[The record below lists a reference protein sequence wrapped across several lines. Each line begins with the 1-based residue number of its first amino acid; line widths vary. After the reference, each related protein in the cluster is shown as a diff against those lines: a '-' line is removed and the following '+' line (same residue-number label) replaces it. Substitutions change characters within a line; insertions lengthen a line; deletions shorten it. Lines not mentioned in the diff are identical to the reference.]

1 MEEVNYAII
10 DDEVRSRFPSLSDAE
25 IFAFYQDQKDELEK
39 LIRFDNVD
47 LLLAK
52 ILRLFGYAG
61 FREFLNFDEEKRAE
75 YLRILSANEYIDAIN
90 DQRRDSVVMI
100 SAPEAQKRQLAH
112 SRQNLGK
119 EIARDIKQFRLEDL

>member
-1 MEEVNYAII
+1 M
-10 DDEVRSRFPSLSDAE
+10 
-25 IFAFYQDQKDELEK
+25 
-39 LIRFDNVD
+39 
-47 LLLAK
+47 
-52 ILRLFGYAG
+52 
-61 FREFLNFDEEKRAE
+61 NFDEEKRAE

-90 DQRRDSVVMI
+90 DQRRDSVMMI